1 VHATTAL
8 TAVTAQNTLGVDS
21 VLNVAPAMV
30 SAQVRS
36 VVADFDVCAVK
47 TGMLAQPATVE
58 QVAELASEGLLP
70 TSSSIPF

>member
-1 VHATTAL
+1 
-8 TAVTAQNTLGVDS
+8 
-21 VLNVAPAMV
+21 MV

-58 QVAELASEGLLP
+58 QVASSRAKDYSP
-70 TSSSIPF
+70 TSSSIPS